1 MPLVIPNISND
12 DKAAWAN
19 KLLGK
24 KITDDTT
31 DQMVGSWRL
40 VLLSSC
46 VKGTLANSRH
56 AVLCQKGPS

>member
-31 DQMVGSWRL
+31 DQMVISF
-40 VLLSSC
+40 
-46 VKGTLANSRH
+46 
-56 AVLCQKGPS
+56 PSFHRSK